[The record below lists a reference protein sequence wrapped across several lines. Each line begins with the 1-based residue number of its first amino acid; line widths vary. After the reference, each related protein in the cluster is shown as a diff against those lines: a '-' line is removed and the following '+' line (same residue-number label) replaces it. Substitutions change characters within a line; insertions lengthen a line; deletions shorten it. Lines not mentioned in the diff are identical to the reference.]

1 MEHKI
6 LVAYVGIAGIRSEDV
21 ENFVHKVTSKI
32 IPTTFE
38 GEIIIIPTQ
47 SVDTRIDCIN
57 PKYITEAELI
67 VEHTEM
73 MKKLQEELH
82 NQYNIIKEQK
92 NE

>member
-67 VEHTEM
+67 VGHTEM